1 MEILSAI
8 AAPAAIVIAAFTA
21 ISRSSRVGPGMIV
34 RIAQIDRKI
43 RQRAAK
49 SQESIIFYSNVWR
62 IPIYQSS
69 RSG

>member
-1 MEILSAI
+1 
-8 AAPAAIVIAAFTA
+8 
-21 ISRSSRVGPGMIV
+21 MIV

-69 RSG
+69 HSGLLSGLLCMQKK